1 MQLSLAYDVEVPIA
15 LKPLKSQLLKWI
27 GNKQRSANEI
37 ISFFPKNINKYYEPF
52 LGSGAVLGN
61 LAPNL
66 GFASDIY
73 RPLIEIWKTLHK
85 NPDLLLQWYA
95 ERWSMILKYGKEETY
110 KQVLSSFNQNPN
122 GADFVFLSRACY
134 GGVIRFRQ
142 NDGYMSTPCGAHNPI
157 SPESFS
163 RRIEE
168 WFIRTK
174 NTQFEC
180 CDFSEAM
187 SLARRGDLIYCD
199 PPYTFSQNIV
209 YGAQSFK
216 LEELF
221 NEIDRCKSRDV
232 FVALSIDGTKKSGNM
247 ICNLPIPKELFK
259 REVFIHTGRS
269 MLKRFQM
276 EGSSLEEELVTDRLL
291 LTY

>member
-1 MQLSLAYDVEVPIA
+1 MQLNLAYDVEVPIA

-27 GNKQRSANEI
+27 GNKQRFATEI
-37 ISFFPKNINKYYEPF
+37 ISFFPQKFNKYYEPF

-61 LAPNL
+61 LAPSL

-73 RPLIEIWKTLHK
+73 KPLIEIWQALHDA
-85 NPDLLLQWYA
+85 PELLLEWYSD
-95 ERWSMILKYGKEETY
+95 RWAMISKYGKEEAY
-110 KQVLSSFNQNPN
+110 KTVLASFNAKPN
-122 GADFVFLSRACY
+122 GADFVFLTRACY

-157 SPESFS
+157 PPNSFS
-163 RRIEE
+163 RRIDE
-168 WFIRTK
+168 WSIRTK
-174 NTQFEC
+174 NTRFEC

-187 SLARRGDLIYCD
+187 SLAKTGDLVYCD

-209 YGAQSFK
+209 YGAQAFK
-216 LEELF
+216 LEDLF
-221 NEIDRCKSRDV
+221 DKIDRCKSQGV
-232 FVALSIDGTKKSGNM
+232 FVALSIDGTKKSGDM
-247 ICNLPIPKELFK
+247 ICNLPIPKGLFE
-259 REVFIHTGRS
+259 REVFVNTGRS

-276 EGSSLEEELVTDRLL
+276 EGSSLEKELVTDRLL